1 MDGSTSCALSDNES
15 RSIRKYNLKTETDAV
30 LLQSINDIST
40 WERLKICFKPT
51 YKLRRI
57 TNKGAILVLLFNFLI
72 TSVYYYTSTKS
83 LTPEP
88 YYCKMCFKLIEVPI
102 GLALPFAGWLAD
114 IYFSRYRVIL
124 FGIVTMWI
132 SVLLLTVIFV
142 VERFLP
148 FTDYIQVFLLASLG
162 FGYGCFQA
170 NVVQFGIDQ
179 LTDASTD
186 EVISF
191 INWYAWSYVSSGTF
205 VNLISE
211 CAGAREKFIIP
222 LLLCV
227 SLSIVAGLI
236 FWYNRTLIK
245 EPVTRNPFKLI
256 FQVLK
261 YAMKHKYP
269 ERRSAFTYCEDELPS
284 RIDFGKHKYGG
295 PFTTEQVEDVKI
307 FFGILGMSLS
317 VSAVFGMTDEKD
329 FQLYLLRITQT
340 APATFSKCM
349 LRFLYTNTYYI
360 AVTLLIPLNE
370 VFIYPIFHRC
380 TPSIKRH
387 WKVYFGM
394 TLLIVRYVVLV
405 TLLTVFRKSFL
416 DLNELFV
423 NATPPCTT
431 LFQENFHNNSYTYG
445 VYSSVPELLSAISY
459 VLIII
464 GITEFLCA
472 QVPYSM
478 KGLMVGIFYGSL
490 VLFLVL
496 NKGIFALNSPSWNF
510 GTVFICGFWYLM
522 IKLLFLLVTVTISPL
537 VSLCYKKR
545 KRDDILPNEQIFA
558 ERYYSKYSD

>member
-15 RSIRKYNLKTETDAV
+15 RSIQKYNLKTETDAV

-57 TNKGAILVLLFNFLI
+57 TNKRAILVLLFNFLI

-132 SVLLLTVIFV
+132 SVLFLTVIFV

-340 APATFSKCM
+340 TPATFSKCM

-380 TPSIKRH
+380 TPSIKTSLE
-387 WKVYFGM
+387 G
-394 TLLIVRYVVLV
+394 
-405 TLLTVFRKSFL
+405 
-416 DLNELFV
+416 LFW
-423 NATPPCTT
+423 NDST
-431 LFQENFHNNSYTYG
+431 NSE
-445 VYSSVPELLSAISY
+445 VCSACHAFDRIQKKLS
-459 VLIII
+459 
-464 GITEFLCA
+464 G
-472 QVPYSM
+472 P
-478 KGLMVGIFYGSL
+478 K
-490 VLFLVL
+490 
-496 NKGIFALNSPSWNF
+496 
-510 GTVFICGFWYLM
+510 
-522 IKLLFLLVTVTISPL
+522 
-537 VSLCYKKR
+537 
-545 KRDDILPNEQIFA
+545 
-558 ERYYSKYSD
+558 